1 MEKEYAPRPYG
12 AVTAISAV
20 LALTAIPALAQ
31 DMTSGTSLP
40 TQPGSAP
47 MPPTVIV
54 PSVPSAIPPSAAP
67 PPTTSVPDRPP
78 ERPMVTL
85 PEIGEA
91 PEAVPEAA
99 DPAEAA
105 PPVAAPYRDAAQA
118 VARSAPEAT
127 RVPTQADLGTARDGA
142 LAQGDAVTPVAAAAP
157 RSAQPV
163 QTPAQRESGS
173 GDLPAQG
180 VLGLLAPLGVA
191 GAGIAAMLMRRRKVV
206 DEHADHAWPA
216 ASTSVDDFTSIQPLE
231 PAAEAR
237 PAEAG
242 VPVARG
248 GPSSEALSQGPVPLA
263 EDRQALLDAM
273 VAAAPNAANPFTSH
287 KARMRRARLILQH
300 REHMQMQ
307 GKPFDWRTYRPTM
320 QTTST
325 EPVPEREDAEKV

>member
-1 MEKEYAPRPYG
+1 MEKEYAPRSYG

-31 DMTSGTSLP
+31 DMASGTSLP

-54 PSVPSAIPPSAAP
+54 PSVPSAIPPSAVP
-67 PPTTSVPDRPP
+67 PPATSVPDRPV
-78 ERPMVTL
+78 VTL

-91 PEAVPEAA
+91 PEVVPEAA
-99 DPAEAA
+99 EPAEAA
-105 PPVAAPYRDAAQA
+105 PPVAAPSSDAAQA

-142 LAQGDAVTPVAAAAP
+142 LAQGDAVPPAAAAAP
-157 RSAQPV
+157 RRAEPV
-163 QTPAQRESGS
+163 QTPPQREPGS

-180 VLGLLAPLGVA
+180 VLGLLAALGVA
-191 GAGIAAMLMRRRKVV
+191 GAGIAAMLMRRRKVL

-216 ASTSVDDFTSIQPLE
+216 ASTSVYDFASIQPLE

-242 VPVARG
+242 VPIARA

>member
-1 MEKEYAPRPYG
+1 MEKEYAPRSYG

-67 PPTTSVPDRPP
+67 PPAASVP
-78 ERPMVTL
+78 ERPVVTL

-91 PEAVPEAA
+91 PEVVPETAA
-99 DPAEAA
+99 PAEAA
-105 PPVAAPYRDAAQA
+105 PPVAAPSRDPAQA

-142 LAQGDAVTPVAAAAP
+142 LAQGDAVPPAAAAAP
-157 RSAQPV
+157 RRAEPV
-163 QTPAQRESGS
+163 QAPAQREPGS

-180 VLGLLAPLGVA
+180 VLGLLAALGVA

-206 DEHADHAWPA
+206 DEHADHAWPV
-216 ASTSVDDFTSIQPLE
+216 ASTSVDDFASIQPLE

-242 VPVARG
+242 VPIARA

-273 VAAAPNAANPFTSH
+273 VAAAPNAANPFTSR